1 MKLEAVGGRTGSV
14 ATECL
19 VVPSAGSE
27 VCGVCVY
34 ADKWRI

>member
-1 MKLEAVGGRTGSV
+1 MILEAVGGRSRSV

-19 VVPSAGSE
+19 AVPSAGSE

-34 ADKWRI
+34 THKWRI